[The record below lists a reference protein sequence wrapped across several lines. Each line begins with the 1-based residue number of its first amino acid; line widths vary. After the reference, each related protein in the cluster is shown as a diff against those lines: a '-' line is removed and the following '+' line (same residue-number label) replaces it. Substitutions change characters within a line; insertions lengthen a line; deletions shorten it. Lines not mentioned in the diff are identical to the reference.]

1 MTDDDFEST
10 DDLFYS
16 RLIFVR
22 ALDVLL
28 PPGTGIFLDLGGA
41 ALHMGFD
48 KVIVHNNA
56 EKNEIGVIRA
66 DERTDLKNGDKITL
80 LDEDLLKN

>member
-16 RLIFVR
+16 RFIFVR
-22 ALDVLL
+22 ALDALL
-28 PPGTGIFLDLGGA
+28 SPGKGVVVDLDGF

-48 KVIVHNNA
+48 KVIVHNNP
-56 EKNEIGVIRA
+56 KTNEIGVIKA
-66 DERTDLKNGDKITL
+66 DERTDLKNGDLVTL
-80 LDEDLLKN
+80 IDEDIIKN